1 MNESSLPLIIEAEEL
16 AQALPEENL
25 LLVTVCGPQVYLA
38 HHVPG
43 SLLIQPG
50 ELVSGIEPATGKLP
64 SAERLSELFSRVG
77 LTADRHVVAIDD
89 EGGGWAGRLIWT
101 LDVLGHQRYSFLNGG
116 VLAWAGAGLP
126 LESGNREGKAR
137 PFEARQQGQQ
147 GDTHSPESAPE
158 RDTHRD
164 LTTRGHPPSRPLE
177 GDTHRAQPKGDTHF
191 RAQKGDTHG
200 FEARI
205 DRSPIADKQQV
216 LDQLDDPDSIVWDA
230 RSAEEYAGIRVT
242 ARRNGHIPG
251 AVNLDWLEL
260 LDRRNHFRLKPLD
273 VLRPRLA
280 ELGIVPGKKIITH
293 CQTHH
298 RSGLSY
304 LVGKALDLDIRAYDG
319 SWSEWGNAGDTPIEN

>member
-1 MNESSLPLIIEAEEL
+1 MNESSLPLIVEAEEL

-64 SAERLSELFSRVG
+64 PAERLSELFSRVG

-101 LDVLGHQRYSFLNGG
+101 LDVLGHTRYSFLNGG

-137 PFEARQQGQQ
+137 PFEAR
-147 GDTHSPESAPE
+147 
-158 RDTHRD
+158 
-164 LTTRGHPPSRPLE
+164 
-177 GDTHRAQPKGDTHF
+177 
-191 RAQKGDTHG
+191 
-200 FEARI
+200 I
-205 DRSPIADKQQV
+205 DRSPIADMQQV
-216 LDQLDDPDSIVWDA
+216 LEQLDDPESIVWDA
-230 RSAEEYAGIRVT
+230 RSAEEYAGVRVT

-260 LDRRNHFRLKPLD
+260 MDRHRDLR
-273 VLRPRLA
+273 LRPLEELRERLA
-280 ELGIVPGKKIITH
+280 ELGIEPGRKIITH

-304 LVGKALDLDIRAYDG
+304 FVGKALGLDIRAYDG
-319 SWSEWGNAGDTPIEN
+319 SWSEWGNAGDTPVEN